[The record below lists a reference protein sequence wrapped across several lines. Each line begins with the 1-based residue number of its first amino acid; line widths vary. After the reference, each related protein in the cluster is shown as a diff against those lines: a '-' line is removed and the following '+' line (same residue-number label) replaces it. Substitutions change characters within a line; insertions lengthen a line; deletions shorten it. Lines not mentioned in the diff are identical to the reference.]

1 MVKDGPLHVEQLGA
15 FDIKNPSNN
24 NTMWKFPHDNS
35 DNIKKAKLVY
45 KEVLRD
51 VVIADLNMKA
61 EKKEKIIE
69 DPFSVATKLIDIMRI

>member
-1 MVKDGPLHVEQLGA
+1 V
-15 FDIKNPSNN
+15 
-24 NTMWKFPHDNS
+24 KFPHDNS